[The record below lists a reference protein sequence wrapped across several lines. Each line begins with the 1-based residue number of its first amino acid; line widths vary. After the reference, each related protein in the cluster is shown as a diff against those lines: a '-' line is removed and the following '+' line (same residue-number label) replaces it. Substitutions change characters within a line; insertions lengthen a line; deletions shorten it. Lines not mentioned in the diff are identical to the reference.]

1 MIIEKIVFGVL
12 SIALFTIFFLKM
24 IGKNN
29 ATYVYLLV
37 VQFIGM
43 LISFL
48 ELIFS
53 IKLNAIIKL
62 ISYLLAIIIPIV
74 IIIIEKIKKVQFPE
88 LFNFITA
95 KICIKLNKS
104 EIAKKYLEKIIEEN
118 EESYMTHKMIAQI
131 YEEEGN
137 YEWAIAEYTKV
148 ISINSRDYASTYILS
163 KILSEHD
170 KKNEAVDLLTDLV
183 KIVPENYKAVDLL
196 ANIYMDQE
204 KYKEAINVYMNALK
218 FNATNYDIY
227 YNLGIAYTMLN
238 DFQKAKEFYEKAA
251 ELNSLLYNPNFS
263 LGQIALLY
271 GDLEEAEKYFMKNVQ
286 SEEKEA
292 GPYYYLA
299 QIAMLKGEEEK
310 AVNYIN
316 LAIQMD
322 YEIYEKIIKD
332 PIFFAIKARIQPNL
346 EKTKLEAKMN
356 EKEKKARE
364 HLKNT
369 YILVGRLNNNDIKM
383 MENMR
388 KVSKEKDQRE
398 LN

>member
-53 IKLNAIIKL
+53 IKLNEIIKL
-62 ISYLLAIIIPIV
+62 ISYLLAIIIKIV
-74 IIIIEKIKKVQFPE
+74 ISIIEKIKKVQFTE

-118 EESYMTHKMIAQI
+118 EESYMAHKMIAQI

>member
-53 IKLNAIIKL
+53 IKLNVIIKL

-95 KICIKLNKS
+95 KICIKLNKN

-118 EESYMTHKMIAQI
+118 EESYMAHKMIAQI

-204 KYKEAINVYMNALK
+204 KYKEAINVYMNA
-218 FNATNYDIY
+218 
-227 YNLGIAYTMLN
+227 
-238 DFQKAKEFYEKAA
+238 
-251 ELNSLLYNPNFS
+251 
-263 LGQIALLY
+263 
-271 GDLEEAEKYFMKNVQ
+271 
-286 SEEKEA
+286 
-292 GPYYYLA
+292 
-299 QIAMLKGEEEK
+299 
-310 AVNYIN
+310 
-316 LAIQMD
+316 
-322 YEIYEKIIKD
+322 II
-332 PIFFAIKARIQPNL
+332 
-346 EKTKLEAKMN
+346 
-356 EKEKKARE
+356 
-364 HLKNT
+364 
-369 YILVGRLNNNDIKM
+369 
-383 MENMR
+383 
-388 KVSKEKDQRE
+388 
-398 LN
+398 